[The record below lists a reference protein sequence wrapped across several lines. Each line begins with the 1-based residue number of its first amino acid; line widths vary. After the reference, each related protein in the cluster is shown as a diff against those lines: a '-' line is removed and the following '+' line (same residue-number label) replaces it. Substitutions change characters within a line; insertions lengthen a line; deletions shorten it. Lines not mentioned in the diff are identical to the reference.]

1 MGLILGTILA
11 VAKAAKVVV
20 KAIAIADI
28 AIKTL
33 KVVGNALVKLG
44 KTLGLIKPEA
54 KVEDLGDK
62 AIQSEYKPEDYN
74 SYAEYV
80 KAVED
85 YKLDPEKSKNISEEE
100 KIELLYRY
108 SREIEHS
115 DENLKM
121 IEKIM
126 VGHKVPWLQ

>member
-20 KAIAIADI
+20 KAIAVADI

-33 KVVGNALVKLG
+33 KVVGNAFVKLG
-44 KTLGLIKPEA
+44 KTLGLIKPET

-100 KIELLYRY
+100 KIKKRY
-108 SREIEHS
+108 GTCSRS
-115 DENLKM
+115 NDR
-121 IEKIM
+121 KIRRSTNGRIM
-126 VGHKVPWLQ
+126 Y